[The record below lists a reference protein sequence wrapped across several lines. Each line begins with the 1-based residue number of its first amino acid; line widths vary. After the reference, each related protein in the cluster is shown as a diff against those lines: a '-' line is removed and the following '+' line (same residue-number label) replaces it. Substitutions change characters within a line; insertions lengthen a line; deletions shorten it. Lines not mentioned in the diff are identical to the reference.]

1 MANSKMRR
9 KFSDSGTGEHLRD
22 TRAQFAT
29 YTVRVSQT
37 ERLEGE
43 ERHVDQLHPR
53 MRVLLPGSEFV
64 VTGDERG
71 AGRSDALVEESQT
84 VAGKS
89 RMVVCEASHGDGEG

>member
-1 MANSKMRR
+1 MANSKMLR

-22 TRAQFAT
+22 RRAQFAT

-53 MRVLLPGSEFV
+53 MRGAAGVRVRRDG
-64 VTGDERG
+64 RR
-71 AGRSDALVEESQT
+71 AGRGNAD
-84 VAGKS
+84 
-89 RMVVCEASHGDGEG
+89 